1 LLLEWCF
8 ITLKKADSAVG
19 SEATVNWWIRLL
31 KNQFVHHIKWLFSS
45 DRLMD
50 HDIEN
55 DFSLCHSNMEM
66 LDGTKD
72 RSLLQIL
79 FESSSPYVMEHHLAV
94 PSLNLDNLVK
104 FFISCFEKS

>member
-19 SEATVNWWIRLL
+19 SEAPVNWWIRLL

-66 LDGTKD
+66 LDGTK
-72 RSLLQIL
+72 
-79 FESSSPYVMEHHLAV
+79 
-94 PSLNLDNLVK
+94 N
-104 FFISCFEKS
+104 